1 MKPGIYRQKLTFES
15 NFTTIPN
22 AWIRNTGLPVNA
34 NFLLVYLLT
43 HEIGYN
49 ITFNQIEREINLG
62 ETAIRT
68 AMNQLK
74 DAGWLETHRT
84 VDDRGYNAGL
94 AWILRQ
100 PDGSEFVVNPNLAN
114 PDLGNPDL
122 DSQGTIENN
131 LNKKTS
137 IKEIN
142 THLIDFEKFWN
153 VYPRKTAKKAAF
165 KVWSNLDADFD
176 EVLAGALRYGNDP
189 NLPPEIFIPHPAT
202 WLRNERWNDPMLP
215 ERVKTPEELKKIEL
229 EQIRVRR
236 EREKFLAEQERAER
250 KRIEDDAR
258 AEPAPRC
265 EHGRIIAA
273 CAKCIRA
280 GKVG

>member
-1 MKPGIYRQKLTFES
+1 MSIEIMSLVLNHSKARGRAKLVLIGIANHQGDQGAWPSIATLAKYANASESSVQRDLRTLVDLGELHIEYQAAPTNYQYKTNLYWVTISGVSDFES
-15 NFTTIPN
+15 GVSNG
-22 AWIRNTGLPVNA
+22 AVRGVRSNTSGVSPGDVQ
-34 NFLLVYLLT
+34 
-43 HEIGYN
+43 N
-49 ITFNQIEREINLG
+49 IIKKPKETLINL
-62 ETAIRT
+62 
-68 AMNQLK
+68 
-74 DAGWLETHRT
+74 
-84 VDDRGYNAGL
+84 
-94 AWILRQ
+94 
-100 PDGSEFVVNPNLAN
+100 
-114 PDLGNPDL
+114 
-122 DSQGTIENN
+122 
-131 LNKKTS
+131 TS
-137 IKEIN
+137 
-142 THLIDFEKFWN
+142 DFEKFWN

-189 NLPPEIFIPHPAT
+189 NLPPEIYIPHPAT